1 MISAAHDLGQPA
13 AIAGPAQATGG
24 RVGSIDAFRGFVML
38 LMISEVLGVD
48 AVAKALPG
56 NHFWALLNDLES
68 HVEWVGCSLHDL
80 IQPGFSFLVGVALPY
95 SLARRATA
103 GQRQWRRTLHAFWR
117 AGLLVFLGIFLRS
130 LDQSQ
135 TFWTFKDTLTQI
147 GLGYGFLYLLA
158 LRSVR
163 VQWVALAVILIS
175 YWVVFALYPL
185 PGPEFDW
192 SHAGTSPDQL

>member
-1 MISAAHDLGQPA
+1 MNSTAYDLDQPA
-13 AIAGPAQATGG
+13 AIAVPAQAMGS

-38 LMISEVLGVD
+38 LMMSEVLGVD
-48 AVAKALPG
+48 AVAKTLPG
-56 NHFWALLNDLES
+56 NHFWAFVNGLQS
-68 HVEWVGCSLHDL
+68 HVEWIGCSLHDL

-95 SLARRATA
+95 SLARRVTT
-103 GQRQWRRTLHAFWR
+103 GQPQWQRTLHAFWR

-130 LDQSQ
+130 LDQPQ

-163 VQWVALAVILIS
+163 VQWAALAVILIS
-175 YWVVFALYPL
+175 YWLLFAL
-185 PGPEFDW
+185 
-192 SHAGTSPDQL
+192 